1 MNIGRQA
8 PVLLDYVLLI
18 TLAMMFGFSFTL
30 TRIAVLELPPL
41 SIAAGRLLLAV
52 AMLYPLMRLN
62 GQRMPAPGRIWIPIV
77 AAGFFGNALPFSL
90 ISWGQVR
97 VEAGLTSIF
106 MAVMPL
112 VTLLLAH
119 VLTHDEKLTGWKF
132 VGVLFGLAG
141 VVVLM
146 GVSALDALGD
156 ELMRQSAIL
165 ISAVSYAFNALI
177 TRRLTH
183 LPRWSAMTAL
193 MFASCLMLLPF
204 AMLLDTPWQLQ
215 PSWQAMSALLGL
227 AIGPTAV
234 ATVMILV
241 IISRQGAS
249 FLSQINF
256 MVPVFGMLAGVL
268 LLGETLPANAY
279 LALALILIGIAV
291 SRLGAKPRQGSARG
305 AAQSSETDVA
315 SG

>member
-1 MNIGRQA
+1 MNVERRA
-8 PVLLDYVLLI
+8 PALGDYLLLVS
-18 TLAMMFGFSFTL
+18 LAMLFGFSFTL
-30 TRIAVLELPPL
+30 TRIAVLDVPPL
-41 SIAAGRLLLAV
+41 SIAVGRLLLAFL
-52 AMLYPLMRLN
+52 MLYPLMRLF
-62 GQRMPAPGRIWIPIV
+62 GQTMPAPGRIWIPIV

-90 ISWGQVR
+90 ISWGQVQ

-112 VTLLLAH
+112 VTILLAH
-119 VLTHDEKLTGWKF
+119 VFTPDEKLSRWKL

-141 VVVLM
+141 VIVLM
-146 GVSALDALGD
+146 GVSALEALGD
-156 ELMRQSAIL
+156 QLVRQSAIL
-165 ISAVSYAFNALI
+165 ISAVSYAINALI

-183 LPRWSAMTAL
+183 LPRWSVMTAL

-204 AMLLDTPWQLQ
+204 ALLFDTPWLLR
-215 PSWQAMSALLGL
+215 PSWQSMSAVLGL
-227 AIGPTAV
+227 AIGPTAL
-234 ATVMILV
+234 ATVMILI

-279 LALALILIGIAV
+279 VALVFILVGIAV
-291 SRLGAKPRQGSARG
+291 SRLGTKAGSSRPATGELTERR
-305 AAQSSETDVA
+305 
-315 SG
+315 